1 MKPLYFLIWCTII
14 TKREK
19 KTIII
24 KAQNQQKYGISVL
37 VCIAADW
44 SKLPPLIILKGKSG
58 GIIEKNISKN
68 FLVISKKCYICV
80 NDKSWVTDS
89 IINYWF
95 YNLWLKYL
103 KNEENLC
110 ENVVTL
116 F

>member
-24 KAQNQQKYGISVL
+24 KAQNQQKCGISLL

-58 GIIEKNISKN
+58 GI
-68 FLVISKKCYICV
+68 KKCYICV